1 MTTYTA
7 VLRDGTFRVL
17 FGTRTL
23 SILADTLRIVAL
35 SLLVYAATDS
45 PALAALAYGIG
56 FLPQLIGASVLG
68 ALADRIRPRRLIV
81 LGYLAEAAVAAVLA
95 AVALPVWASLA
106 LVAAAALLTP
116 VFMGAQNALI
126 AEALTGDAYVLGR
139 SLSNVASSLAQ
150 LVGMAGA
157 GVAVATLG
165 GRNAMLMAAI
175 GHVIA
180 AVWTR
185 LALADHPAP
194 SSATEN
200 SATENSETTKAELA
214 SDEPKSNE
222 TASDGTA
229 GNGTA
234 SGGSA
239 RAGEARAGKAG
250 LGKAGLGKAGLGKA
264 NGLAAASW
272 RGNAALL
279 RDRTIRRLLLVQ
291 WLPPA
296 FITGAEALMVPYAAG
311 RGFPAGVAGWLLAA
325 IPVGMVAGNLVIGRL
340 LAPARRERLVP
351 ALIALMGLPCLAF
364 AVPPG
369 AAGGHPT
376 WPLLA
381 AALVVVGVG
390 SAFGLGVQ
398 AAFRDALPADGRGQ
412 AFGLLSTGL
421 MTAQGLLPALAGLLA
436 EALRPGLVVGLLGA
450 ATLLIAAGAA
460 PGLVRRQD
468 RREQQQRAGHGGRDD
483 EVEALLRR

>member
-23 SILADTLRIVAL
+23 SILADTLRIVAF

-56 FLPQLIGASVLG
+56 FLPQLVGASVLG

-95 AVALPVWASLA
+95 AVALPVWASLV

-116 VFMGAQNALI
+116 VFMGAQSALI

-157 GVAVATLG
+157 GVAVATVG
-165 GRNAMLMAAI
+165 GRNAMLLAAV

-185 LALADHPAP
+185 LALADRPAP
-194 SSATEN
+194 ASAAASSGPTKTGRT
-200 SATENSETTKAELA
+200 SDRPSTTGPA
-214 SDEPKSNE
+214 SDEPTRRGAAKKG
-222 TASDGTA
+222 TASDEPTRKGTA
-229 GNGTA
+229 RDATA
-234 SGGSA
+234 
-239 RAGEARAGKAG
+239 RVGKAH
-250 LGKAGLGKAGLGKA
+250 
-264 NGLAAASW
+264 GLAAASW
-272 RGNAALL
+272 HGNAALL
-279 RDRTIRRLLLVQ
+279 RDRTIRRLLLMQ

-325 IPVGMVAGNLVIGRL
+325 IPVGMVAGNLLVGRL

-364 AVPPG
+364 AIPSG

-390 SAFGLGVQ
+390 AAFGLGVQ
-398 AAFRDALPADGRGQ
+398 TAFRDALPANGRGQ

-450 ATLLIAAGAA
+450 ATLLTAAGAA